1 MTVEKPSHRMTLREM
16 MIHSEK
22 SSKEI
27 IERIEV
33 YLLPN
38 LTEFRKLCRP
48 VRHKSNYPTFLATRN
63 ALKKLHTS
71 AEETREMAERLI
83 EMLRDIRTQA
93 QRERKREL

>member
-22 SSKEI
+22 CSKEI

-33 YLLPN
+33 FLLPH

-48 VRHKSNYPTFLATRN
+48 VRHTSSYPTFLATRN

-83 EMLRDIRTQA
+83 ELVQDIRKQA
-93 QRERKREL
+93 ARERKKEL